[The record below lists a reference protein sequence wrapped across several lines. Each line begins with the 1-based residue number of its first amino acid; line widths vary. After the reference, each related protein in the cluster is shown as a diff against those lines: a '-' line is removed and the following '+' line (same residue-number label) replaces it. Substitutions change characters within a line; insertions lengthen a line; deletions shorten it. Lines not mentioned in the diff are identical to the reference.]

1 MIPIPMPP
9 QQQQVQ
15 LPPPTP
21 QQQVGGQQGLGQQQQ
36 QQHAQQLGQTH
47 QQQGQP
53 GQPFIPPPPPS
64 GQDWTLSS
72 ILHYLQSE
80 WRRYE
85 RDRNEWEI
93 ERAESIARCAP
104 HGWRINRHAVYSP
117 YCVGLL
123 CLKVKGGL
131 SKMSKVI
138 SCAVSKCWN
147 MLFVLNGTSAIPLAR
162 QQLLI
167 LTFKQ
172 YQKFRADERQ
182 VFWIWL
188 VIEGP

>member
-1 MIPIPMPP
+1 MLEDVATRTSPPSSWTKQLQIHSRGRALRMIPIPMPP

-36 QQHAQQLGQTH
+36 QHAQQLGQNH

-93 ERAESIARCAP
+93 ERAESRARYAP
-104 HGWRINRHAVYSP
+104 HSWRTNKHIVYCSF
-117 YCVGLL
+117 
-123 CLKVKGGL
+123 
-131 SKMSKVI
+131 I
-138 SCAVSKCWN
+138 A
-147 MLFVLNGTSAIPLAR
+147 
-162 QQLLI
+162 
-167 LTFKQ
+167 
-172 YQKFRADERQ
+172 
-182 VFWIWL
+182 
-188 VIEGP
+188 

>member
-21 QQQVGGQQGLGQQQQ
+21 QQQVGGQQGLGQHQQ
-36 QQHAQQLGQTH
+36 QQHAQQLGQNH

-104 HGWRINRHAVYSP
+104 HGWRINRHVVYP
-117 YCVGLL
+117 AFLCRIALL
-123 CLKVKGGL
+123 EGERRSFENVK
-131 SKMSKVI
+131 SDFMRRIKMLEYALRVERYV
-138 SCAVSKCWN
+138 CHHP
-147 MLFVLNGTSAIPLAR
+147 GTS
-162 QQLLI
+162 
-167 LTFKQ
+167 
-172 YQKFRADERQ
+172 
-182 VFWIWL
+182 
-188 VIEGP
+188 